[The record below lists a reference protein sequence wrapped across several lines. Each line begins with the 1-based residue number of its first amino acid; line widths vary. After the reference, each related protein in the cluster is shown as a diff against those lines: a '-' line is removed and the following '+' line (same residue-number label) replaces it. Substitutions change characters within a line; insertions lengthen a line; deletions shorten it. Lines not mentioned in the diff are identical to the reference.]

1 MEALTTELAQDDAR
15 ERTAYLRHTNRKAA
29 EEDLATAS
37 DIDPFEVAYW
47 RGGGYEVLRLW
58 LFKLVERG
66 YLEVRETQTWL
77 GTKGWLTIAHGGPPR
92 ESLSDLERELVNWFV
107 VPLRGS
113 DIFTRSM
120 PECLTSACV
129 GYRARLVKAGF
140 ISRCSAASRHL
151 MWARA
156 YRIILAPAAALAA
169 GTALYSVSMPLPLLL
184 VFSFVA
190 FASIKRGLDCL
201 GQPRLT
207 MEGRRSLEELQTHFS
222 ALKKK
227 RFWVADQDADH
238 PAHLLAVGV
247 FGVSVLASSSYDAFA
262 AALASGK
269 GGNWS
274 LGGECGCSRASQWS
288 IGSGCGGDGG
298 SGCGG
303 DGCGGCGD

>member
-1 MEALTTELAQDDAR
+1 MEAVRPELVKYDAR

-37 DIDPFEVAYW
+37 DVDPFEVAYW
-47 RGGGYEVLRLW
+47 RGGEHEVLRLW

-66 YLEVRETQTWL
+66 YLEVRETRTWL

-92 ESLSDLERELVNWFV
+92 ENLSDLERELVNWFV
-107 VPLRGS
+107 APLRGS

-120 PECLTSACV
+120 PECLASACTA
-129 GYRARLVKAGF
+129 YRTRLRETGL
-140 ISRCSAASRHL
+140 ISRCSDASRHL

-169 GTALYSVSMPLPLLL
+169 GAALYSVSMPLPLLV
-184 VFSFVA
+184 VFSFAA
-190 FASIKRGLDCL
+190 FAAIKRALDCL

-207 MEGRRSLEELQTHFS
+207 MQGRKRLEELQAHFS

-227 RFWVADQDADH
+227 RFWVADRDADH
-238 PAHLLAVGV
+238 PAHLMAVGV
-247 FGVSVLASSSYDAFA
+247 FGTSVLAISSYDAFA
-262 AALASGK
+262 AVLASGK

-274 LGGECGCSRASQWS
+274 PGGECGCRSRTSRWS
-288 IGSGCGGDGG
+288 IDGESGCGGDGDG
-298 SGCGG
+298 
-303 DGCGGCGD
+303 GCGGCGD